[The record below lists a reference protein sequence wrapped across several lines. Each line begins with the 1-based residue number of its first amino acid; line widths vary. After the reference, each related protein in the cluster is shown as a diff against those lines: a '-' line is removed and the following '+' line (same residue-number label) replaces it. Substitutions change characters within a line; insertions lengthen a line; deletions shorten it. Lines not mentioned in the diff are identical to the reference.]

1 MSLSRIF
8 SVVVVSVVLLA
19 VAVPAAQ
26 ARTLDT
32 SSRALRPVDGSW
44 LAASMSWLS
53 HFLGIEMPVPAA
65 TAREKTAMIT
75 IVITPPPLQ
84 PLTGSCI
91 DPLGRPRCDF

>member
-32 SSRALRPVDGSW
+32 SSRVLRPVDGSW

-53 HFLGIEMPVPAA
+53 HFLGVEMPVPSA
-65 TAREKTAMIT
+65 
-75 IVITPPPLQ
+75 IVKVDTTTQPPS
-84 PLTGSCI
+84 LTTGGRVPMTGACI
-91 DPLGRPRCDF
+91 DPLGSTRCNL